1 MRVQLRRPPGTILP
15 FIATLLLALGG
26 ALEARAATILFVG
39 NSFTF
44 GAGSPVRYY
53 RAPSVTDLNG
63 SGVGG
68 VPALFK
74 SFTVQ
79 ADLPYDVSVETHP
92 GIGLEWHLEHEL
104 PVIGQHPWDA
114 VVLQSYSTLDP
125 DKPGDPTQLISAV
138 AKVAAVL
145 RAKNPAVEIRLTST
159 WPRADQVYDRHGAWY
174 GKSVEVMAHD
184 LRAGYDAAAKATPG
198 IKAVVGVGDAWIRAM
213 HEGFADANPY
223 DGIMPDKIDLWT
235 FDHYHASSA
244 GYYLEALML
253 FGNVTGRDPRWLGE
267 TECSGFELGLSM
279 AQVLALQKLA
289 AEQLTAD
296 GVVISAPPKP
306 AKVTKSSK
314 PGELADEPVRC
325 GPLAR

>member
-1 MRVQLRRPPGTILP
+1 MIRKIASLIVTIELM
-15 FIATLLLALGG
+15 LG
-26 ALEARAATILFVG
+26 AWPAARASTILFVG

-53 RAPSVTDLNG
+53 RTPSVTDLNG
-63 SGVGG
+63 TGVGG

-79 ADLPYDVSVETHP
+79 AGLHYEVSVETYP
-92 GIGLEWHLEHEL
+92 GIGLDWHLEHEL
-104 PVIGQHPWDA
+104 PLIGQHPWDA

-125 DKPGDPTQLISAV
+125 NKPGNPALLISSV
-138 AKVAAVL
+138 AKFATVL

-184 LRAGYDAAAKATPG
+184 LRAGYDAAAAATPG
-198 IKAVVGVGDAWIRAM
+198 IKAVVGVGDAWIRAI
-213 HEGFADANPY
+213 HDGFADANPY
-223 DGIMPDKIDLWT
+223 DGIVSNKIDLWT
-235 FDHYHASSA
+235 FDRYHASAA

-253 FGNVTGRDPRWLGE
+253 FGSVTGRDPRWLGE
-267 TECSGFELGLSM
+267 TECSGFELGISM
-279 AQVLALQKLA
+279 VQVATLQKIA

-296 GVVISAPPKP
+296 GAAIASPPKP
-306 AKVTKSSK
+306 AKVTKPLK
-314 PGELADEPVRC
+314 PGELPEEPERC
-325 GPLAR
+325 GPI